1 MKNCSSVRYS
11 NCGPGGLRSVSA
23 LSLFVVVVVVV
34 GWLGLGVGV
43 ALGRAGCLVVLVV
56 VLGLLALLLLLL
68 LLLLLGLSLLLL
80 LLLRLLAP
88 ALRLSLPVELGAL
101 LLALLLGASELL
113 VLLGGGLVLLRGVL
127 EDEGRELV
135 PHVDVGDKAA
145 GFALELDGVLLGD
158 VDDRLRVAAAVAL
171 HEALDKALEVLR
183 EDLRGVRAV
192 DDVRAALLV
201 ALGQRAELVAHVL
214 GGVGGRAGESLGDVD
229 HVGDVRLDAVTA
241 TLDLGLDRGHLVAVE
256 LVAGIGGADVDGSHL
271 SG

>member
-1 MKNCSSVRYS
+1 MPRRRRRPWTSCSSS
-11 NCGPGGLRSVSA
+11 PSSP
-23 LSLFVVVVVVV
+23 SSPSWTF
-34 GWLGLGVGV
+34 
-43 ALGRAGCLVVLVV
+43 
-56 VLGLLALLLLLL
+56 
-68 LLLLLGLSLLLL
+68 LLLL

-88 ALRLSLPVELGAL
+88 ALLLSLPVELGAL
-101 LLALLLGASELL
+101 LLALLLGAPELL
-113 VLLGGGLVLLRGVL
+113 VLLGGILVLLRGVL

-158 VDDRLRVAAAVAL
+158 VDDRLGVAAAVAL
-171 HEALDKALEVLR
+171 HEALDEALEVLR

-256 LVAGIGGADVDGSHL
+256 LVAGCRFRAGRRRGVSRWVEVRSSGSGLRGLGNRGRVGGFAAPGTHHWRRRC
-271 SG
+271 